1 MLRLV
6 FSFQVVLVCLL
17 LPLTVFTQRTRF
29 NDPDMWWH
37 LKMGEIIWT
46 NHHVPTV
53 DLFRTQ
59 PGTTPGFRMSG
70 YRKRGGGSQIW
81 DATGRAWNLF

>member
-1 MLRLV
+1 MMRLV
-6 FSFQVVLVCLL
+6 FSFPVALVCLL

-53 DLFRTQ
+53 DFV
-59 PGTTPGFRMSG
+59 FVH
-70 YRKRGGGSQIW
+70 SQAPHL
-81 DATGRAWNLF
+81 DSA